1 MNQLKYQSKY
11 FFIFIEYLGGVA
23 INPKNYSNSEIEKV
37 TRRFAIEM
45 ARKGFIGPD
54 FDVPAPDI
62 GTSEKEMSWMM
73 NTYKSIIGHDG
84 MNPAASV
91 TGKPMSQGGIHGRYP
106 ICLLSPFQGMFCSV
120 QTDCPQL
127 CAD

>member
-1 MNQLKYQSKY
+1 
-11 FFIFIEYLGGVA
+11 
-23 INPKNYSNSEIEKV
+23 
-37 TRRFAIEM
+37 M
-45 ARKGFIGPD
+45 ARKGFIGPG

-73 NTYKSIIGHDG
+73 NTYKSIIGHDD

-106 ICLLSPFQGMFCSV
+106 IPTIIEIEAADFDMVPCFSNGRPWVSPSSPLLHSPRTHKKGSRIENLQSH
-120 QTDCPQL
+120 PL
-127 CAD
+127 